1 MTVGMRAILSG
12 SQAGSVLAET
22 LKNEKE
28 SLKKKSTLLSEKWLI
43 GCFEPV

>member
-12 SQAGSVLAET
+12 SQAGSILAET

-28 SLKKKSTLLSEKWLI
+28 SLKKKIYLAIRKMVNRM
-43 GCFEPV
+43 F